1 MEVGFERSFVPNIL
15 FVTIVPLALL
25 TSTAYSR
32 HAEFGRYL
40 AYENSLK
47 LARRVCFKIMFHIMF
62 HFAVQNSFDSLLLHV
77 LSTKRGTV
85 FCLNSCMFHPLN
97 RSAQLIGQ

>member
-1 MEVGFERSFVPNIL
+1 M

-47 LARRVCFKIMFHIMF
+47 LARRVLFQDNVSHNVSLCCP
-62 HFAVQNSFDSLLLHV
+62 NSYDSFSLHV
-77 LSTKRGTV
+77 LSTKRGAV
-85 FCLNSCMFHPLN
+85 FCFNYLLVSSIEPICAVDWSIIL
-97 RSAQLIGQ
+97 S

>member
-1 MEVGFERSFVPNIL
+1 MPNNL

-47 LARRVCFKIMFHIMF
+47 LARRVLFQDNVSHNVSLCCP
-62 HFAVQNSFDSLLLHV
+62 NSYDSFSLHV

-85 FCLNSCMFHPLN
+85 FCLNSCMFHLLN
-97 RSAQLIGQ
+97 RSAQMIGQ

>member
-1 MEVGFERSFVPNIL
+1 MKCSFVPSSL

-47 LARRVCFKIMFHIMF
+47 LARRVLFHDN
-62 HFAVQNSFDSLLLHV
+62 VSLCCLNSFGSLSLRV

-85 FCLNSCMFHPLN
+85 FCFITCMFHPLN
-97 RSAQLIGQ
+97 QSAQLIGQ

>member
-1 MEVGFERSFVPNIL
+1 MNFSFVPNSL

-32 HAEFGRYL
+32 RAEFGRYL

-47 LARRVCFKIMFHIMF
+47 LARRVLFH
-62 HFAVQNSFDSLLLHV
+62 VNVSLCCLDSFDSPLFSMFEALNEAPFCALLHDYV
-77 LSTKRGTV
+77 LHWR
-85 FCLNSCMFHPLN
+85 
-97 RSAQLIGQ
+97 